1 VEEEHVHDAKGGAAA
16 KPDEHSPSVPPPFL
30 SQASFLASV
39 RMGQVT
45 ALRQL
50 FLFYSPLLRDHAR
63 QLGVPH
69 DERDALVATVLDDV
83 VMQLQD
89 SELIPRDLAS
99 YLVGSLRNSVRKARR
114 TEARREKRYED
125 AYTRMPRTG
134 ERIVAEC
141 HSQYSVREA
150 AAADTGDIAPTGEVM
165 GKLAAAAMAALN
177 DVDTRLVV
185 GLSGN
190 MPLRDLAEQAGIS
203 YGAARVRVHRL
214 RERLPALAMTLW
226 ETLPHTEQRQLDR
239 FFRRAG
245 IAGVQRSNS
254 TTPTPASDGS
264 LTSNETTDDNT

>member
-1 VEEEHVHDAKGGAAA
+1 LVEAGDVRDAKGGAAA
-16 KPDEHSPSVPPPFL
+16 KPDEQIPTVPPPFL

-39 RMGQVT
+39 RIGQVI

-63 QLGVPH
+63 QLGVSP

-99 YLVGSLRNSVRKARR
+99 YLVGSLRNSVRKTRR
-114 TEARREKRYED
+114 TDMRREQRYDD
-125 AYTRMPRTG
+125 AYTRMPHGR

-150 AAADTGDIAPTGEVM
+150 AGDVGDVAPMGVVIA
-165 GKLAAAAMAALN
+165 KLAAATTAALN
-177 DVDTRLVV
+177 ELETRLMV
-185 GLSGN
+185 GISRN
-190 MPLRDLAEQAGIS
+190 MPLRDLAEQAGIT

-214 RERLPALAMTLW
+214 RERLVPVAAKLREAL
-226 ETLPHTEQRQLDR
+226 PPNEQHQLDR
-239 FFRRAG
+239 LFRRAG
-245 IAGVQRSNS
+245 IALTRPSRS
-254 TTPTPASDGS
+254 TPPSAGRVGS
-264 LTSNETTDDNT
+264 LTPNETTDDNT